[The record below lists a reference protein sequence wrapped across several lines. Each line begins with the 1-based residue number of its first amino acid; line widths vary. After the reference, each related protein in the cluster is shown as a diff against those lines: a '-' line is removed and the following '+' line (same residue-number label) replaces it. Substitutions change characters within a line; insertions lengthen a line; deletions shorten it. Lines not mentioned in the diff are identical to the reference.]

1 MQVILK
7 GAKSMDGLLRAGRI
21 IFAIALV
28 FFGVQFLI
36 FAKSIAGPLPGPPW
50 ARGGLSLAWF
60 SCAGFI
66 VCGVSIATGVMAR
79 WAAMLLGAAVLLF
92 AQIRWVPDLLAHPHN
107 PGPWT
112 VVFELVA
119 ISGGAFVLAASLSS
133 PDGAWNGIDAAGR
146 YMVAVSLVIFAVQH
160 FMYAGFV
167 ATLIPAWIPRHLFW
181 AYFTGGAFVAAALSI
196 ATKKMMWLAAT
207 LLGTMF
213 LLWVV
218 LLHAPRVAGALR
230 NGDEVTSLLVALA
243 MCGVSFILAGA
254 SESNGR
260 VWRLIL

>member
-1 MQVILK
+1 MH
-7 GAKSMDGLLRAGRI
+7 GLLRAGRI
-21 IFAIALV
+21 IFAIAMV

-36 FAKSIAGPLPGPPW
+36 FATSMTGPLPGPPW
-50 ARGGLSLAWF
+50 ARGGISLAWLC
-60 SCAGFI
+60 CAGFI
-66 VCGVSIATGVMAR
+66 VCGVSIAAGMMAR

-92 AQIRWVPDLLAHPHN
+92 ALIRWVPDLVAHLHN

-112 VVFELVA
+112 VVFELLA

-133 PDGAWNGIDAAGR
+133 PDGTWNGLAAIGR

-167 ATLIPAWIPRHLFW
+167 ATLVPAWIPRHLFW
-181 AYFTGGAFVAAALSI
+181 AYFTGAAFVAVALSF
-196 ATKKMMWLAAT
+196 AAGKMVRLSAG
-207 LLGTMF
+207 LLGLMF
-213 LLWVV
+213 LLWVL
-218 LLHAPRVAGALR
+218 LLHVPRVAASPR
-230 NGDEVTSLLVALA
+230 NGDEVTSLFVALA

-254 SESNGR
+254 WENNRR

>member
-1 MQVILK
+1 ML
-7 GAKSMDGLLRAGRI
+7 
-21 IFAIALV
+21 
-28 FFGVQFLI
+28 
-36 FAKSIAGPLPGPPW
+36 
-50 ARGGLSLAWF
+50 
-60 SCAGFI
+60 
-66 VCGVSIATGVMAR
+66 AR

-92 AQIRWVPDLLAHPHN
+92 ALIRWVPDLVAHLHN

-112 VVFELVA
+112 IVFELLA

-133 PDGAWNGIDAAGR
+133 PDGAWNGIAAAGR

-181 AYFTGGAFVAAALSI
+181 AYFTGGAFVAAALAI
-196 ATKKMMWLAAT
+196 ATKKMVWLAAT